1 MYTCIALLLSVT
13 GVGGMSVGVAA
24 LFLISG
30 AATLLGGVLVC
41 VCVCVYLCQCPC
53 VCVWSVSVCVCVCVC
68 VCVHISIH
76 WSRSG
81 DVMDHIHHTGCG
93 SHCNL

>member
-41 VCVCVYLCQCPC
+41 VCVCVCIC
-53 VCVWSVSVCVCVCVC
+53 VSVRVCVCGQCPCVC